1 MRAGRHGGSGITG
14 SCLRGQTRVGRTA
27 ARLSGAWLTL
37 MSPAMLC
44 LINARQAKAGGKA
57 KAAAVRKGGASG
69 SRPLGSTGDCRT
81 RWRGVRYDPRRDMWA
96 ACLHYGGC
104 VDDCGLH
111 SRSVGKFHD
120 VWEWGAVSLLA
131 VGLAAPMTDSLC
143 ADGLVV
149 ELCGYS
155 DQTSFVWV

>member
-1 MRAGRHGGSGITG
+1 
-14 SCLRGQTRVGRTA
+14 
-27 ARLSGAWLTL
+27 

-57 KAAAVRKGGASG
+57 KAAALRKGGASG

-111 SRSVGKFHD
+111 SRSVGKSHD
-120 VWEWGAVSLLA
+120 VWELGAVSLLA